1 MFKAEFRENDE
12 FRQRSLSAPLGC
24 ASGLFGRQK
33 ENRRVVRTCAIQK
46 AACACHGLVQTFM
59 DLYGFVSYIY
69 IEQNSSHKPHHT
81 ETRGNTLRCSV
92 FVHLSA
98 VSGNQ
103 RQQKPLMRRP
113 RFLHEDTLITH
124 DEVAR
129 TSTQRS

>member
-46 AACACHGLVQTFM
+46 AACVCHGLVQTFM

-69 IEQNSSHKPHHT
+69 IYRTELLTQTPPHRDTWKHFEVFGLCPFECREWKS
-81 ETRGNTLRCSV
+81 ETAETT
-92 FVHLSA
+92 
-98 VSGNQ
+98 
-103 RQQKPLMRRP
+103 
-113 RFLHEDTLITH
+113 HEEAQIL
-124 DEVAR
+124 A
-129 TSTQRS
+129 